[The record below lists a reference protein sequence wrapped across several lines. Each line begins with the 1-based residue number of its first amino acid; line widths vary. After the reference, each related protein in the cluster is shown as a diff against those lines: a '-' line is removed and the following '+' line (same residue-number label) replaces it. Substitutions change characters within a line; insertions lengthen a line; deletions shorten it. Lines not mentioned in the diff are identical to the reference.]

1 MARVVVTSE
10 DIVSKIVDG
19 EAILINL
26 STGTYYSLDGT
37 GAVVWAMLQGGTS
50 ADEIATELAERYSV
64 AREKT
69 AEDVARLVDELTE
82 EGLLL
87 PADDDAAPAR
97 PEVDLP
103 PPGEYAPPALDK
115 YTDMQ
120 EMLSLDP
127 PLPGIEDIPWEPPAA

>member
-1 MARVVVTSE
+1 VGFRVNSE
-10 DIVSKIVDG
+10 DVVSKIVDG

-37 GAVVWAMLQGGTS
+37 GAVVWAMLQGGTG
-50 ADEIATELAERYSV
+50 ADEIASELADRYSV
-64 AREKT
+64 ARREA
-69 AEDVARLVDELTE
+69 AEDVARLVDQLTE

-87 PADDDAAPAR
+87 PANDDAPPAR
-97 PEVDLP
+97 PEADLP
-103 PPGEYAPPALDK
+103 APGEYAPPTLDK

-120 EMLSLDP
+120 EMLTLDP